1 MFAWLFLWLVLGI
14 WLIVGA
20 FAYVVWKRRRQPAR
34 HRRWWVLGMCTGAV
48 GYVHTLAYGFALTRP
63 TEVCGQRTFDDD
75 FPLTHVRVDMF
86 PPRLACYW
94 TDSAAYG
101 PSHPTAAGTWLLW
114 CGAALLVAGTVAW
127 AMALSSR
134 TPRWARAGTV
144 LAPAAAATIWAT
156 GVAPLMRLSAV
167 DLDNEC
173 FRWQVAHLHSAP
185 SGEIVHTELGF
196 LPPAVDCV
204 FTDGTASLIRVE
216 SLGLS
221 WCLTVFIVCC
231 AALRLLKA
239 PMPLRSHKPR

>member
-1 MFAWLFLWLVLGI
+1 MFATLFLSLVLGI

-20 FAYVVWKRRRQPAR
+20 FAYQAWKRRRRPAR
-34 HRRWWVLGMCTGAV
+34 HRRWWVLAVSTGTV
-48 GYVHTLAYGFALTRP
+48 GYVHTLAYGMALTRP
-63 TEVCGQRTFDDD
+63 AEVCGQQTLDDD
-75 FPLTHVRVDMF
+75 YPLTHVRVDVF

-94 TDSAAYG
+94 TNSATYG
-101 PSHPTAAGTWLLW
+101 PSHPTAPGTWLLW

-127 AMALSSR
+127 ALALSSR

-144 LAPAAAATIWAT
+144 LAPAAAATIWAM

-185 SGEIVHTELGF
+185 AGEIVHTERGF

-204 FTDGTASLIRVE
+204 FTDGTASLISVE
-216 SLGLS
+216 TLGLS
-221 WCLTVFIVCC
+221 WCLTVFLICC

-239 PMPLRSHKPR
+239 PMPLPGPKPR